1 MHFRTFFEPHF
12 LVIMKEYKEICQK
25 QSYMNR
31 LLTTLLLAFIGLT
44 APISIIADE
53 LALQYESTDDI
64 IVGDNNRGKRMP
76 PARVICDIDLEAGTI
91 TGAST
96 LLADISRYEI
106 WNEEGEICLH
116 ESNSASAMIAALSSF
131 GAGNY
136 RVRLVGRGY
145 ALTGIVTI

>member
-1 MHFRTFFEPHF
+1 MKKIAAIIIAALIAVTGFRTYGETVETPLTYTPALDEP
-12 LVIMKEYKEICQK
+12 
-25 QSYMNR
+25 SDDDD
-31 LLTTLLLAFIGLT
+31 LT
-44 APISIIADE
+44 D
-53 LALQYESTDDI
+53 
-64 IVGDNNRGKRMP
+64 GDNNRRKRMP

-91 TGAST
+91 TGASP

-116 ESNSASAMIAALSSF
+116 ESDSAAAMTAALRGL
-131 GAGNY
+131 GAGSY

>member
-1 MHFRTFFEPHF
+1 
-12 LVIMKEYKEICQK
+12 
-25 QSYMNR
+25 MNR

-44 APISIIADE
+44 APMSRIFADE
-53 LALQYESTDDI
+53 LPLQYEPTEESDDDI
-64 IVGDNNRGKRMP
+64 TDNNRRKRMP

-91 TGAST
+91 TGASP

-116 ESNSASAMIAALSSF
+116 ESNSAAAMTAALRGF
-131 GAGNY
+131 GVGNY
-136 RVRLVGRGY
+136 RVRLVGQGY